1 MKNIITILLCIFSIA
16 NNFVRSAPVPPS
28 ANFSAA
34 QWSGCAPFTA
44 TFFNASTGGTGTYSW
59 NFGDPL
65 SGTYNSSAACSP
77 VHTFNNPGTYTVQ
90 LTFTVNGNP
99 YSINHTVTVHPRP
112 NPNLTGK
119 DTVCDG
125 ATENY
130 TVSGT
135 AGSTYFWTTTG
146 GIINGA
152 NNGSNVSVNWPTPG
166 VHTLSV
172 TETNSFGCSR
182 TKTIKILVANQPRLG
197 NFCSGR
203 KDGSADNPKDSSVPC
218 ICQYS
223 IRNFQALDLNSQL
236 LSNDI
241 YTFQWSVIG
250 GTIVSGQGTNSPQIQ
265 AGFGPTMTVKL
276 IVSNPFGCTD
286 SGICVYDI
294 CPSPKASFMAD
305 TACLTSATQFNA
317 FSSSLY
323 SQITSFSWNLG
334 NGNIQT
340 GNTGNFSWTFPAPGI
355 YPVTLTVAYASGCSD
370 DTTIQV
376 LVKPGNAPPI
386 NCVGTVCHNTKHCY
400 GTPYY
405 ANATYTWT
413 ITGGTGS
420 PSANGD
426 SICVVWGN
434 GPLGN
439 ITLNVIGGPYLCGRN
454 SIDVSIFPATLNVY
468 GPDTVCVGDAASFT
482 TDIIPGSCYSWA
494 VTTPGGSTISLS
506 PSNNPGT
513 LIEGSLPAPGIYI
526 INLEVENELVCC
538 KGKKSKTIVVQDK
551 IKINGTKKL
560 CEFTSATYTA
570 TVPVVWGPIGNGTI
584 TASTTTS
591 CTILWGAAD
600 IGFIRA
606 TAISP
611 NLVCDNDITLP
622 VALVPRPPNPGIN
635 GPTIL
640 CKGKNA
646 TYSFDSS
653 DLISSC
659 SWNVSP
665 AGGVT
670 YTTSSQKSKNI
681 LFTIPGTY
689 VITVN
694 YIGQAPYF
702 CTSSSQLT
710 VTVVDTACPSLSGP
724 TSSCIGQ
731 TNTYTI
737 SSNPGNIWQWSV
749 IGGTIVSQTSTSL
762 SVTWNNINQGQVI
775 VQNTICPKLCI
786 RKVTINAIPTGTITL
801 GKASCKGDT
810 VRLFGPPGYTYSWSG
825 PSGLGT
831 NQHYL
836 VNTAGLHTLVI
847 SQFGCSATLTQN
859 VAPIPKLP
867 KPNVNVVFNCMTAPS
882 LPIPY
887 QMTATYNANWQYA
900 WSPQTA
906 TPGAS
911 DTLHQHYSTVA
922 GSTHTVIVTNEH
934 GCKDTASVTVSG
946 SCVVYDPGNGCS
958 TPCNAVVNPTYDPCT
973 GQFTANLISG
983 NPIAYFWNFGDGFYS
998 NQQNP
1003 EHWYYTTGSFMA
1015 TLSYY
1020 CNCSWVTVKV
1030 PVNVPYILR
1039 PKLKT
1044 TFPISCNYKTIQ
1056 LNYAPTS
1063 VVLGAGVTWN
1073 VDWGDGSPLYNGG
1086 TLPQNHTYNYSSNT
1100 DFIITYTVTAPNPLC
1115 TVVIKDTVRM
1125 KYFDADFS
1133 FCNGCVGQPVQLV
1146 DQSSSPVPIVQW
1158 KWNFGDATTSNL
1170 QSPFHIYNNAIT
1182 YFPKLVITNQQ
1193 GCKDSQTYPITITV
1207 FNAGSL
1213 TFTNNGGPATPASPG
1228 VYHICEGDVFVST
1241 APFNS
1246 NWTYSWNDGKTGN
1259 KDTIKQSGLY
1269 WVIVGNGNGCTD
1281 TLGPFQ
1287 VIVNP
1292 RPNATILAPDSI
1304 CSNLWTSINALQGL
1318 GYSYSWSSSPAGVSG
1333 TSPSAWWSSLIGPV
1347 NVYLQITNTNGCS
1360 SRDTALVIGVAAP
1373 TVSVSNNT
1381 YSPLCKGDSVQINL
1395 TITGAYSSIVWATG
1409 QIGVT
1414 SIWVY
1419 QNGVYDVTVTNAL
1432 GCSQTIQAY
1441 VYNIFERPDIRN
1453 VPKGC
1458 YSICSTAAPVKICG
1472 PYAITGQ
1479 PLSYQW
1485 FLNNNLFSTNANL
1498 SITTGGNYHLEVT
1511 NINTN
1516 CKSISAPFSVTLV
1529 PGPIANINSPSPNP
1543 VLCVGKQAC
1552 ITVTVDQPNSDI
1564 LYTWYEGNNEL
1575 PETGT
1580 SLVICHPGVY
1590 ILQAFKSECCKAYD
1604 TLIVKE
1610 GDCCWDSTVN
1620 YTVIQDST
1628 VYTTSQV
1635 WDGKYFVAGRLFVR
1649 NKAVLDMTT
1658 IDVVFDRDGEII
1670 FEDSSQ
1676 VRANNGVFRPCDM
1689 HDVWVG
1695 FTFKDSSSGL
1705 IHTSLF
1711 KNAKHAVDVSTS
1723 GPQGIKI
1730 TDNTFS
1736 NCHIGI
1742 RISRGSRTWNE
1753 GITKNS
1759 FVIDNYN
1766 FTTPGLFPSFDY
1778 FGIVLNGAR
1787 MEEIISQNDFRNS
1800 DRSNQPNR
1808 YFGIYGLRSGFNA
1821 SENKFTNMYRS
1832 IDAASGLG
1840 FVSIENNEI
1849 EKTAQGR
1856 YASDVQI
1863 RVSDHKEPML
1873 IFGNELRNS
1882 DSRHTGSVGIFAE
1895 NMFGLNIRDNNIKG
1909 FDIGIWT
1916 RKLESC
1922 VVNENDI
1929 DQGGDIGIL
1938 DSFSRKLDINCNIIR
1953 LKDCKT
1959 NMLTGCNSVGI
1970 YMQAGTNT
1978 NAIYTNCIFD
1988 TRRAIFLRSNT
1999 TGIPVPF
2006 VVNNYLYNYLSA
2018 GINIIN
2024 HSGSIG
2030 SVTQPGRNTFVSNNF
2045 AGGAREIT
2053 AFPLASINESC
2064 NFGVLGNGSGVA
2076 TTACPANTMF
2086 SSTAACGQ
2094 QITNSKFYKQDKW
2107 DICEN
2112 YTGKNVLI
2120 NGINASGVVLDKGK
2134 FSGLNAGQIPPTELM
2149 AVGLSL
2155 ITQKA
2160 YVEFAQFMQTLE
2172 QQHLLT
2178 TWQVQNLKA
2187 QHEIS
2192 IGLRQA
2198 AVQRIQN
2205 AATETSYE
2213 TEEKQLLLIALH
2225 SEDRAMNPAEHA
2237 ILATLA
2243 NQQGLLANVAQD
2255 MLQAAKGHHDY
2266 RFGGWYINPAEP
2278 GNKRLPENSF
2288 IQIMPNPAEDYAMV
2302 QFSLKGNNVSI
2313 NLYDITGNQIFSTRL
2328 NQGEGAYK
2336 LDLKG
2341 LSTGVYLVDVID
2353 TVSGEKQVIKLIKQ

>member
-1 MKNIITILLCIFSIA
+1 MKKIFTLLFCIYGINANIAIA
-16 NNFVRSAPVPPS
+16 NPTPPS

-44 TFFNASTGGTGTYSW
+44 TFYNSSSGGTGSYAW

-65 SGTYNSSAACSP
+65 SGIYNTSNACSP

-99 YSINHTVTVHPRP
+99 YTTSHTVTVHPRP
-112 NPNLTGK
+112 NPNISGK

-135 AGSTYFWTTTG
+135 AGSTYLWTTTG

-166 VHTLSV
+166 VHTLTV
-172 TETNSFGCSR
+172 TETNSLGCSR

-197 NFCSGR
+197 NFCNGR
-203 KDGSADNPKDSSVPC
+203 KEGSAGNPKDSSIPC
-218 ICQYS
+218 ICQYT
-223 IRNFQALDLNSQL
+223 IRNFEALDLNFQL

-250 GTIVSGQGTNSPQIQ
+250 GTIISGQGTNSPQIQ

-294 CPSPKASFMAD
+294 CPSPKASFLAD
-305 TACLTSATQFNA
+305 TACLSSATQFNA

-340 GNTGNFSWTFPAPGI
+340 GNTGNFAWTFPAPGI
-355 YPVTLTVAYASGCSD
+355 YPVTLTVTYANGCSD

-376 LVKPGNAPPI
+376 LVNPGNAPPI

-400 GTPYY
+400 GTPYFAGAVY
-405 ANATYTWT
+405 NWT
-413 ITGGTGS
+413 VSGGTGT
-420 PSANGD
+420 PNATGD
-426 SICVVWGN
+426 SVCVLWGN
-434 GPLGN
+434 GPAG
-439 ITLNVIGGPYLCGRN
+439 IISLNVTGGPYQCGRN
-454 SIDVSIFPATLNVY
+454 TVNVPIFPATVNLY
-468 GPDTVCVGDAASFT
+468 GPDTACVGDNVNYN
-482 TDIIPGSCYSWA
+482 TDIIPGSCYSWT

-513 LIEGSLPAPGIYI
+513 LIDGNFPAPGIYV
-526 INLEVENELVCC
+526 INLEVENQLVCC
-538 KGKKSKTIVVQDK
+538 KGKISKNIVVQDK
-551 IKINGTKKL
+551 IKIFGSKQH
-560 CEFTSATYTA
+560 CEFSTINYTSS
-570 TVPVVWGPIGNGTI
+570 VPVIWGPIGNGTLI
-584 TASTTTS
+584 SSTSTS
-591 CTILWGAAD
+591 CTIQWGAAD
-600 IGFIRA
+600 NGYIRA

-622 VALVPRPPNPGIN
+622 VVLVPRPPNPAIN
-635 GPTIL
+635 GPAIV
-640 CKGKNA
+640 CKGTNA
-646 TYSFDSS
+646 IYSFDSS

-665 AGGVT
+665 AAGVT

-694 YIGQAPYF
+694 YVGLAPYF

-775 VQNTICPKLCI
+775 VQNIICPKLCI

-810 VRLFGPPGYTYSWSG
+810 IRLFGPPGYTYSWSG

-831 NQHYL
+831 SQHYL
-836 VNTAGLHTLVI
+836 VNTTGLHTLVI

-859 VAPIPKLP
+859 VSPIPKLP
-867 KPNVNVVFNCMTAPS
+867 KPNVNIVFNCMAAPA

-887 QMTATYNANWQYA
+887 QMTATYNPNWQYA

-922 GSTHTVIVTNEH
+922 GSTHTVIVTNEY
-934 GCKDTASVTVSG
+934 GCKETASVTVSG
-946 SCVVYDPGNGCS
+946 SCTTTGGGCS
-958 TPCNAVVNPTYDPCT
+958 TPCNAVVNPTYNPCT

-983 NPIAYFWNFGDGFYS
+983 NPSVYFWDFGDGYYS

-1003 EHWYYTTGSFMA
+1003 QHWYYTTGSFMA

-1039 PKLKT
+1039 PKLKV
-1044 TFPISCNYKTIQ
+1044 TFPINCNYKTIQ

-1063 VVLGAGVTWN
+1063 VVIGSGITWN
-1073 VDWGDGSPLYNGG
+1073 VDWGDGSPLYIGG
-1086 TLPQNHTYNYSSNT
+1086 SLPQNHTYTYSSNT

-1146 DQSSSPVPIVQW
+1146 DQSSSPAPIVQW
-1158 KWNFGDATTSNL
+1158 NWNFGDATTSNL

-1246 NWTYSWNDGKTGN
+1246 NWTYSWNDGKSGN

-1304 CSNLWTSINALQGL
+1304 CSNIWTSLTALQGL
-1318 GYSYSWSSSPAGVSG
+1318 GYSYLWSSSPAGVSG
-1333 TSPSAWWSSLIGPV
+1333 TSPNAWWGSLIGPV
-1347 NVYLQITNTNGCS
+1347 NVYLQITSTNGCS

-1373 TVSVSNNT
+1373 NVSVSNNT

-1395 TITGAYSSIVWATG
+1395 TITGAYTSIVWATG

-1432 GCSQTIQAY
+1432 GCSQTVQAY

-1472 PYAITGQ
+1472 PYATTGQ

-1485 FLNNNLFSTNANL
+1485 FLNNNPISTNANL
-1498 SITTGGNYHLEVT
+1498 SITTGGSYHLEVT

-1552 ITVTVDQPNSDI
+1552 ITVSVDQPNSDI
-1564 LYTWYEGNNEL
+1564 LYTWYEGNNAL
-1575 PETGT
+1575 PDTGT
-1580 SLVICHPGVY
+1580 TLVICHPGVY
-1590 ILQAFKSECCKAYD
+1590 ILQAFKSECCKAFD

-1676 VRANNGVFRPCDM
+1676 IRANNSVFRPCDL

-1711 KNAKHAVDVSTS
+1711 KNARHAVDVNTI
-1723 GPQGIKI
+1723 GPQAVKI

-1736 NCHIGI
+1736 NCHIGV
-1742 RISRGSRTWNE
+1742 RILRGGRNWNE

-1766 FTTPGLFPSFDY
+1766 FTTPGLYPNFDY
-1778 FGIVLNGAR
+1778 FGIILNGVR

-1800 DRSNQPNR
+1800 DRFNQPNR
-1808 YFGIYGLRSGFNA
+1808 YYGIYALRSGFNA
-1821 SENKFTNMYRS
+1821 SENRFTNMYRS
-1832 IDAASGLG
+1832 IDAAYGSG

-1863 RVSDHKEPML
+1863 RVSDHKEPAL

-1882 DSRHTGSVGIFAE
+1882 DNRHTGTVGIFAE

-1909 FDIGIWT
+1909 FDVSIWT
-1916 RKLESC
+1916 KRLESSI
-1922 VVNENDI
+1922 VNENDI

-1938 DSFSRKLDINCNIIR
+1938 DSLSRKLDINCNVIR
-1953 LKDCKT
+1953 LKDCKSGF
-1959 NMLTGCNSVGI
+1959 LTSCNSVGI
-1970 YMQAGTNT
+1970 YMQAGNNT
-1978 NAIYTNCIFD
+1978 NNIYTNCIFD
-1988 TRRAIFLRSNT
+1988 TRRSIFLRSNA

-2006 VVNNYLYNYLSA
+2006 VVNNYIYNYLTA
-2018 GINIIN
+2018 GINITG

-2030 SVTQPGRNTFVSNNF
+2030 SPLQPGRNTFISNNY
-2045 AGGAREIT
+2045 AGGAREIV
-2053 AFPLASINESC
+2053 ASPFGSISESC
-2064 NFGVLGNGSGVA
+2064 NFGVLGNGAGV
-2076 TTACPANTMF
+2076 TTTLCPPNTML

-2094 QITNSKFYKQDKW
+2094 QINNPRHNKQDKW

-2112 YTGKNVLI
+2112 YSGKTAVFEEI
-2120 NGINASGVVLDKGK
+2120 SGAGVGVVKISDLNPAKIAPPELFAAGLALISQKSYGEFENLIQKIAMQQSLSPWQSNYLKAQLEISKGK
-2134 FSGLNAGQIPPTELM
+2134 FETALQILQSANPTLEEDKIEQWLTILSLQNKSG
-2149 AVGLSL
+2149 GLSASEKATL
-2155 ITQKA
+2155 I
-2160 YVEFAQFMQTLE
+2160 QFSQSQSSL
-2172 QQHLLT
+2172 
-2178 TWQVQNLKA
+2178 A
-2187 QHEIS
+2187 
-2192 IGLRQA
+2192 
-2198 AVQRIQN
+2198 N
-2205 AATETSYE
+2205 AAY
-2213 TEEKQLLLIALH
+2213 
-2225 SEDRAMNPAEHA
+2225 
-2237 ILATLA
+2237 
-2243 NQQGLLANVAQD
+2243 D
-2255 MLQAAKGHHDY
+2255 MLQADAGNHDY
-2266 RFGGWYINPAEP
+2266 RFGRWHINPAGETI
-2278 GNKRLPENSF
+2278 GHLPENTF
-2288 IQIMPNPAEDYAMV
+2288 VNVMPNPTENFANI
-2302 QFSLKGNNVSI
+2302 QFALSGNKTRI
-2313 NLYDITGNQIFSTRL
+2313 TLHDLTGNLISFAELQ
-2328 NQGEGAYK
+2328 QGAGAYK
-2336 LDLKG
+2336 LDLRN
-2341 LSTGVYLVDVID
+2341 LSNGIYLVSVTDID
-2353 TVSGEKQVIKLIKQ
+2353 SGDKKVTKLIKQK